1 MKIRLT
7 LIYGRYLMRFLRRQR
22 ILLRWEISKTL
33 IFLKTIFLMI
43 IERDFSPMT
52 STFNIVI
59 LDCPPLNLGA
69 NILNLILLPIS
80 SIRINYRFFIWW
92 LSCCLNNLLCF
103 HVKFEIILFEDL
115 VRWWWNRLIRDNGLG
130 GAVDYIQVVR
140 IFRRFK
146 WLG

>member
-22 ILLRWEISKTL
+22 ILLRWEISNTL

-59 LDCPPLNLGA
+59 LDCSPLNLRA

-80 SIRINYRFFIWW
+80 SIRINYRLFIWW
-92 LSCCLNNLLCF
+92 LSRCLNNLLCF
-103 HVKFEIILFEDL
+103 HVKVEIILFEDL